1 MTQNGKEIA
10 MGIDKYV
17 TPNKVNNLLLT
28 LCAYFLFS
36 IHADFKEVKETV
48 VKLNRDYALVQMQIN
63 NLEREI
69 SKIQENETYTQDNNS
84 LHSDTTNYNR

>member
-1 MTQNGKEIA
+1 MTQNGREIA

-48 VKLNRDYALVQMQIN
+48 VKLNRDYAVIQMKLDALEQNIN
-63 NLEREI
+63 EI
-69 SKIQENETYTQDNNS
+69 EHETYTQHYNS